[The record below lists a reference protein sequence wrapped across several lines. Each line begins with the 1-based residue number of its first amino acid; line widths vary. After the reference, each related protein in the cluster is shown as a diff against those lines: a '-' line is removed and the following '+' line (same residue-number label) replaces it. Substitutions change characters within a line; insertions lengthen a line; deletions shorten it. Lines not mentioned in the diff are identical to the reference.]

1 MVDIQKAAGDAGEYL
16 KVSWLV
22 MLSLLVVTSPPTL
35 LIFIEIEILLKLDP
49 RIGPFDPGVCRTGT
63 DQFIRSI

>member
-35 LIFIEIEILLKLDP
+35 LIFI
-49 RIGPFDPGVCRTGT
+49 F
-63 DQFIRSI
+63 F